1 MKRIV
6 LCVVCCL
13 AFAGVR
19 SQNVT
24 VDAAIDSLELLI
36 GEQAK
41 LKIEV
46 SVDVQS
52 KLQMPLYA
60 DTIITGIEIVETAPA
75 DTQYL
80 NQGKRMM
87 VTQEYT
93 ITSWDS
99 AFYYVPPVEAVVDGV
114 PYHSKSLALKVLTLP
129 VPMDE
134 ENPDAIYAAKD
145 IRAIPIVWD
154 DVDQI
159 VYAFLMASLLVVLSI
174 YLYKRLKDNKPI
186 IRFVKVEPK
195 LPPHMVALKTMDE
208 IKADRQ
214 LCMNNPKLYYTNLTD
229 ALRSYM
235 SERFQFNAMEM
246 TSAEIIGQLQ
256 AVHDPDSL
264 KELKDL
270 FMTSDLVKF
279 AKYAPMLNE
288 NDMNL
293 LNAVDF
299 INATKQEPD
308 ADAKLEPT
316 VIKVEE
322 ERPKRIRMALLA
334 GICVSGVVLVVLVFY
349 MVRCLIIL
357 L

>member
-6 LCVVCCL
+6 FCLVCWL
-13 AFAGVR
+13 AVAGAK

-24 VDAAIDSLELLI
+24 VDAAIDSLQLLI

-46 SVDVQS
+46 SADVQS
-52 KLQMPLYA
+52 KLQMPLYT

-80 NQGKRMM
+80 NKGKRMV

-99 AFYYVPPVEAVVDGV
+99 AFYYIPPVEAVVDDV
-114 PYHSKSLALKVLTLP
+114 AYHSKSLALKVLTLP

-134 ENPDAIYAAKD
+134 ENPDAIFPAKEIRSISIGWED
-145 IRAIPIVWD
+145 I
-154 DVDQI
+154 DQI
-159 VYAFLMASLLVVLSI
+159 VYSVLIMALLAVLAV

-186 IRFVKVEPK
+186 IRFIKVEPK
-195 LPPHMVALKTMDE
+195 QPPHEVALKQMDE

-214 LCMNNPKLYYTNLTD
+214 LCMNNPKQYYTNLTD
-229 ALRSYM
+229 ALRTYM
-235 SERFQFNAMEM
+235 SERFNFNAMEM
-246 TSAEIIGQLQ
+246 TSTEIIGHLQ
-256 AVHDPDSL
+256 AVHDSDSL

-293 LNAVDF
+293 LNAIDF
-299 INATKQEPD
+299 INATKQEPTPN
-308 ADAKLEPT
+308 AKTEPT

-334 GICVSGVVLVVLVFY
+334 GIAMSGVVLVVLMVY
-349 MVRCLIIL
+349 VVRCLLNL